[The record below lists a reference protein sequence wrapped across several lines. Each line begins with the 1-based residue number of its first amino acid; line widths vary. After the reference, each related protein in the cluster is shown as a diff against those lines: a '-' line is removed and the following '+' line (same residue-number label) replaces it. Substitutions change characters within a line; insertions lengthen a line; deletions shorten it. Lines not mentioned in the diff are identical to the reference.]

1 MMSRTQI
8 SLDPEVQRR
17 ARERATQLGLSFA
30 EYVRQLLVRDL
41 GERQPWATPSSI
53 FDLGNSGGTNI
64 ARDKDSLLGEAAAA
78 QQG

>member
-17 ARERATQLGLSFA
+17 ARERAAQLGLSFA

-41 GERQPWATPSSI
+41 GERQPRATPSSI
-53 FDLGNSGGTNI
+53 FDLGDSGGADI

>member
-17 ARERATQLGLSFA
+17 ARERAAQLGLSFA

-41 GERQPWATPSSI
+41 GERQPRATPSSI
-53 FDLGNSGGTNI
+53 FDLGNSGGTDI